1 MRDNNNSGGLGF
13 TSALTLIFI
22 TLKLLGKINWSWL
35 VVLSPIII
43 EIILA
48 IILTV
53 FADYISIKKR

>member
-13 TSALTLIFI
+13 ISALTLIFI

-35 VVLSPIII
+35 VVLSPIVI

-53 FADYISIKKR
+53 FATYISIKKR

>member
-22 TLKLLGKINWSWL
+22 TLKLLGKINWRWL
-35 VVLSPIII
+35 VEVSPIII

-48 IILTV
+48 IILTI
-53 FADYISIKKR
+53 FAAYISIKKR

>member
-1 MRDNNNSGGLGF
+1 MRDTDNAGGLGF
-13 TSALTLIFI
+13 ISALTLIFI

-35 VVLSPIII
+35 VVLSPIFI

-53 FADYISIKKR
+53 FATYISIKKR

>member
-13 TSALTLIFI
+13 MSALTLIFI

-35 VVLSPIII
+35 VVLSPIVI

-48 IILTV
+48 IILTI
-53 FADYISIKKR
+53 FATYISIKKR

>member
-35 VVLSPIII
+35 VVVSPIII

-53 FADYISIKKR
+53 FATYISIKKR

>member
-13 TSALTLIFI
+13 ISTLTLIFI
-22 TLKLLGKINWSWL
+22 TLKLLSKINWSWL
-35 VVLSPIII
+35 AVLSPIVI

-53 FADYISIKKR
+53 FATYISIKKR

>member
-13 TSALTLIFI
+13 ASALILIFI

-35 VVLSPIII
+35 VVVSPIII

-48 IILTV
+48 KEKE
-53 FADYISIKKR
+53 F